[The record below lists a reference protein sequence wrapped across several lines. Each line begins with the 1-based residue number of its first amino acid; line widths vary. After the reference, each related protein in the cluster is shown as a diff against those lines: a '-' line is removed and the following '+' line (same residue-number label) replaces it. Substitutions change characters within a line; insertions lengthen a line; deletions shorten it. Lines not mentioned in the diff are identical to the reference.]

1 MAAYQAQVLY
11 EYTAQDDDQL
21 SIKPG
26 EIVKIIDSSQDL
38 NGWALAQKGDKEGYV
53 PAEYVRSIDDNSSP
67 YNEWNNASDEWQPS
81 GFKTFY
87 ETVLSQEHRLP
98 FFYKLSKAVKE
109 VLVPCPCR
117 QLDYVMSRGDSR
129 RGAILNL
136 IFGFII
142 CSFDGFSILSPILP
156 IPKGSEYV
164 PFPFLC
170 GSPHKDANSQNDS

>member
-67 YNEWNNASDEWQPS
+67 YNEQTRIHFFGNRS
-81 GFKTFY
+81 
-87 ETVLSQEHRLP
+87 LS
-98 FFYKLSKAVKE
+98 
-109 VLVPCPCR
+109 
-117 QLDYVMSRGDSR
+117 
-129 RGAILNL
+129 NL
-136 IFGFII
+136 
-142 CSFDGFSILSPILP
+142 
-156 IPKGSEYV
+156 KR
-164 PFPFLC
+164 
-170 GSPHKDANSQNDS
+170 